1 MFYVLSEV
9 VVFQLFMKKSPI
21 VAVSALVLIIAG
33 SVAYYFNK
41 NREQP
46 QVQSISTEGQLKN
59 EDINFGE

>member
-1 MFYVLSEV
+1 
-9 VVFQLFMKKSPI
+9 MKKSPI

-46 QVQSISTEGQLKN
+46 QVQSISTEGQLKD
-59 EDINFGE
+59 EDINFGQ